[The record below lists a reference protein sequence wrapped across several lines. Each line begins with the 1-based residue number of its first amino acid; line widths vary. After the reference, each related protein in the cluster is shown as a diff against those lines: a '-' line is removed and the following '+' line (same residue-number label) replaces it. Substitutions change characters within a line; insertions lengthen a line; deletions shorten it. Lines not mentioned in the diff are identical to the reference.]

1 MLSITVGSVALQ
13 DPSWGGPGTLAVPR
27 GPDGGSERARR
38 PHGIRDGCSAQGDG
52 VSVLSLRLLGL
63 IEITQTKTLQ
73 RSA

>member
-1 MLSITVGSVALQ
+1 MLTITLGSAALQ

-27 GPDGGSERARR
+27 GPDGRVRNTRHRSVREGGSTQ
-38 PHGIRDGCSAQGDG
+38 RDA

-63 IEITQTKTLQ
+63 VEITQTKTSP

>member
-1 MLSITVGSVALQ
+1 MLTITLGSVALQ

-27 GPDGGSERARR
+27 GPDGRVRRARC
-38 PHGIRDGCSAQGDG
+38 HGIRDGYSAQGDG

-63 IEITQTKTLQ
+63 VEITQTKTSR